1 MATPY
6 SPPPTFSPRRKWGIG
21 FSVVLATLAV
31 FLILIGVNYL
41 SSQYFFKRFYL
52 STDTRVQLSPRT
64 INVLK
69 ALTNHVDVTIYY
81 DKDEPI
87 YGEIVSLLNE
97 YQAHTRRA
105 HGGQDLLT
113 VKTVDYYRDPGAAE
127 ALKAKYKQLGSVTNK
142 DFIIFDC
149 EGRTAFVD
157 GSWLSA
163 YQYNLQPSTNQ
174 NDTKL
179 YINRKRIAFN
189 GEMLFTA
196 KIFAI
201 TQPKP
206 LKAYFLQ
213 GHKEH
218 SPDDKD
224 ETEGYSKLAEVFH
237 RNYVVTDTLDNLFG
251 TNTIPLDCNL
261 LVIVGPRTEFQTNE
275 LEKISQY
282 LDQGGRLFVLFDV
295 YSANKKIGLESIL
308 AKWNVRV
315 THSDVRDPDRGVE
328 QTGRAFSVAAFAVHD
343 ITKPLIGSQ
352 LEMVLPRPIERIK
365 PPSQA
370 ATDEP
375 QVTELAFSST
385 NSILEDTPSADA
397 RSYPLMAAVEKGVAK
412 GVVTERGTT
421 RILITG
427 DSIFLDNQL
436 IDAAMNQDFADS
448 AVNWLLERSTFLAG
462 VGPRPV
468 TEYQLLMNRRQIS
481 AVKGILLGAIPG
493 GILLFGGLVWLRRR
507 K

>member
-1 MATPY
+1 MATPP
-6 SPPPTFSPRRKWGIG
+6 SPPPSFSPRRKWAIA
-21 FSVVLATLAV
+21 FSVTVATAAV
-31 FLILIGVNYL
+31 FLILLGINYL
-41 SSQYFFKRFYL
+41 SSRYFFKRFYL

-64 INVLK
+64 ISVLK
-69 ALTNHVDVTIYY
+69 GLTNHVLVTIYY
-81 DKDEPI
+81 DKDETL
-87 YGEIVSLLNE
+87 YGDIVSLLNE
-97 YQAHTRRA
+97 YQSHTRN
-105 HGGQDLLT
+105 LT
-113 VKTVDYYRDPGAAE
+113 VKTVDYYRDPGAAQE
-127 ALKAKYKQLGSVTNK
+127 LKAKYKELGSVTNK

-149 EGRTAFVD
+149 DGRTGFVD
-157 GSWLSA
+157 GNWLST
-163 YQYNLQPSTNQ
+163 YKYDLDTSHDNTNHE
-174 NDTKL
+174 DTKI

-196 KIFAI
+196 KLFAV

-213 GHKEH
+213 GHGER

-224 ETEGYSKLAEVFH
+224 ETEGYTKLAEIFH
-237 RNYVVTDTLDNLFG
+237 RNYVLTETLDNLLG
-251 TNTIPLDCNL
+251 TNTVPLDCNL
-261 LVIVGPRTEFQTNE
+261 LVIAGPRSEFQTNE

-282 LDQGGRLFVLFDV
+282 LDQGGRLFALFDV
-295 YSANKKIGLESIL
+295 RSVNHPIGLASIL

-315 THSDVRDPDRGVE
+315 PHSIVRDPNRAIDQSGN
-328 QTGRAFSVAAFAVHD
+328 AFSVANFGVHD
-343 ITKPLIGSQ
+343 ITKPLFGSQ
-352 LEMVLPRPIERIK
+352 LELVLPRPVERIK
-365 PPSQA
+365 PPSDGA
-370 ATDEP
+370 SDEP

-385 NSILEDTPSADA
+385 NSVLADNPSGNPQA
-397 RSYPLMAAVEKGVAK
+397 YPLMAAVEKGAPK

-421 RILITG
+421 RMLITG
-427 DSIFLDNQL
+427 DSLFLDNQL

-448 AVNWLLERSTFLAG
+448 AINWLLERSIFLAG

-468 TEYQLLMNRRQIS
+468 TEYQLVMNHRQVN

>member
-1 MATPY
+1 MATPP
-6 SPPPTFSPRRKWGIG
+6 SLPPSFSPRRKWGIA
-21 FSVVLATLAV
+21 FSVTLSTIAV

-64 INVLK
+64 ISVLK
-69 ALTNHVDVTIYY
+69 GLTNHVLVTVYY

-87 YGEIVSLLNE
+87 YGDIISLLNE
-97 YQAHTRRA
+97 YQTHTRK
-105 HGGQDLLT
+105 LT
-113 VKTVDYYRDPGAAE
+113 VKTVDYYRDPGAAQE
-127 ALKAKYKQLGSVTNK
+127 LKAKYNLGSQTNR

-149 EGRTAFVD
+149 DGRTGFVD
-157 GSWLSA
+157 GNWLSS
-163 YQYNLQPSTNQ
+163 YQYNLQPSTNRD
-174 NDTKL
+174 DTKI

-196 KIFAI
+196 KLFAV
-201 TQPKP
+201 TQAKP

-213 GHKEH
+213 GHGER

-224 ETEGYSKLAEVFH
+224 EIEGYSKLAEIFH
-237 RNYVVTDTLDNLFG
+237 RNYVLTDTLNNLLG
-251 TNTIPLDCNL
+251 TNTVPLDCNL
-261 LVIVGPRTEFQTNE
+261 LVIAGPYVEFHTNE

-282 LDQGGRLFVLFDV
+282 LDQGGRLFALFDIRSTNRV
-295 YSANKKIGLESIL
+295 IGLEGIL

-315 THSDVRDPDRGVE
+315 THSVVRDPNRAIGD
-328 QTGRAFSVAAFAVHD
+328 TAFSVANFAVQD
-343 ITKPLIGSQ
+343 ITKPLIGAQ

-365 PPSQA
+365 PPSEA

-385 NSILEDTPSADA
+385 NSTLADNPTGTPQA
-397 RSYPLMAAVEKGVAK
+397 YPLMAAVEKAAPK

-421 RILITG
+421 RMLITG
-427 DSIFLDNQL
+427 DSLFLDNQI
-436 IDAAMNQDFADS
+436 IDAGMNADFADS
-448 AVNWLLERSTFLAG
+448 AINWLLERSTFLAG
-462 VGPRPV
+462 VGPRSV
-468 TEYQLLMNRRQIS
+468 TEYQLVMNRGQLS